1 MQSCTAGSLNTGRL
15 TFHQKHSQ
23 GRILPHGETGKQRK
37 NLLLQELATV
47 CKNKK
52 IMIKTVIEEK
62 TEITKFIVTQSKKS
76 SRDEDKKLV
85 QKCGMK
91 NAKVIEKMD
100 D

>member
-1 MQSCTAGSLNTGRL
+1 
-15 TFHQKHSQ
+15 
-23 GRILPHGETGKQRK
+23 
-37 NLLLQELATV
+37 
-47 CKNKK
+47 
-52 IMIKTVIEEK
+52 MINTVIEEK

-91 NAKVIEKMD
+91 NAIVIEKRD